1 SFVSLW
7 SRFSTRIRKV
17 PSSTKLK
24 SLRSTKRWMSS
35 TTKGWISAM
44 KSRKNRVAVLSEN
57 PHTLRV
63 MNKYATIFTSHLFR
77 LGMLKERSDIIDYIL
92 TLGGWESPEEVKVI
106 TLTGLEEQRKELD
119 AIPTRSGF
127 EDKQ

>member
-1 SFVSLW
+1 
-7 SRFSTRIRKV
+7 
-17 PSSTKLK
+17 
-24 SLRSTKRWMSS
+24 
-35 TTKGWISAM
+35 
-44 KSRKNRVAVLSEN
+44 
-57 PHTLRV
+57 

-127 EDKQ
+127 EDKQYRNLAAVYDWMLLHKVDVIIVDDQTEVD